1 MSHSDVGNPV
11 PIAPF
16 AWSRAAKLEG
26 LQYRF
31 SPSKVDAADGLCVLV
46 FPHLPST
53 SSVPLT
59 LTLGRTSSKQYC
71 GTVAASP
78 GQPEKN
84 QQSGSSFV
92 ASPNI
97 PRFGCPES
105 PGTAASPSSTSY
117 GHRQWRSSVPPATG
131 CSSPQNNAAI
141 PTKWIWGLLPKMVSN
156 PFEQVGSKE
165 THKQNKRLYVLA
177 LTIHDHTD
185 AQKNRKHQEPSGN
198 TKNNARKTL
207 EFQV

>member
-53 SSVPLT
+53 SSVLLT

-71 GTVAASP
+71 GTLAASP
-78 GQPEKN
+78 GQPEKD
-84 QQSGSSFV
+84 QQSGSSFG

-117 GHRQWRSSVPPATG
+117 GHRQRRSSVPPATG
-131 CSSPQNNAAI
+131 CSSPQEKDTKQRSNSYKMNMGSAPQNGLKSFRTSRLEGNA
-141 PTKWIWGLLPKMVSN
+141 
-156 PFEQVGSKE
+156 
-165 THKQNKRLYVLA
+165 
-177 LTIHDHTD
+177 
-185 AQKNRKHQEPSGN
+185 
-198 TKNNARKTL
+198 
-207 EFQV
+207 

>member
-31 SPSKVDAADGLCVLV
+31 SPSQVDAADGLCVLV

-59 LTLGRTSSKQYC
+59 LTLGRTSSKQDS
-71 GTVAASP
+71 GTLAASP
-78 GQPEKN
+78 GPEKD
-84 QQSGSSFV
+84 QQSGSSFG

-97 PRFGCPES
+97 PKVGCPES
-105 PGTAASPSSTSY
+105 PGTTASPSSTSY
-117 GHRQWRSSVPPATG
+117 GHRQRPSVPPATG
-131 CSSPQNNAAI
+131 CSSPQKKYTKQRSNSYKINMGPAPQNGLKSFRTSRLPGNAQA
-141 PTKWIWGLLPKMVSN
+141 
-156 PFEQVGSKE
+156 
-165 THKQNKRLYVLA
+165 KQK
-177 LTIHDHTD
+177 TICFSIDYT
-185 AQKNRKHQEPSGN
+185 
-198 TKNNARKTL
+198 
-207 EFQV
+207 